1 MAFLLLQMRTYCVD
15 IGILPICPSFIVQEI
30 LSVQDKNLNRCDFE
44 LITKDSYL
52 LNKINS
58 WLQIEAKVDKLPFDA
73 FALVL
78 LLLKDEHLKG
88 KIKSLVSLCRLFS
101 LNYYYRVVEQLLQ
114 FLVSIIDAQLLK
126 AVELEDFETGDIQ
139 DTNEAGTLTL
149 GAVKR
154 SIDAGHNPL
163 EKPFESGFGKGFD
176 GKFHLLLGL
185 SFGDKVSANLD
196 ARSQE
201 AFGHLIDVD
210 AEQVSNLLGH
220 CVVR

>member
-1 MAFLLLQMRTYCVD
+1 MCRHWHFAHLE
-15 IGILPICPSFIVQEI
+15 QEI
-30 LSVQDKNLNRCDFE
+30 LCSSDRCTV
-44 LITKDSYL
+44 LKKYSYL

-78 LLLKDEHLKG
+78 FLLKDEHLR
-88 KIKSLVSLCRLFS
+88 KIQLVSLCRHFK
-101 LNYYYRVVEQLLQ
+101 NYYYRVVEQLLQ

-154 SIDAGHNPL
+154 SVDTGHNPL

-185 SFGDKVSANLD
+185 SFGDKVSADLD

-220 CVVR
+220 CVVG